1 MLKRI
6 VNVDFGL
13 IKTYND
19 SKVKTT
25 SGFIEKL
32 FGCSIAKV
40 TSKIHSNGIS
50 NGTSVEKL
58 ISEAIKNTVEC
69 VYEIKTR
76 LCYNELMDKFNSC
89 RINDETFAISDGVYL
104 IYKNVFEDIKHNNRK
119 IQPDLLSIIVKNGRI
134 TFYVIEE
141 KTGDN
146 FDTKKSSAEKE
157 HLTIFVEQLKQ
168 LNVVSGIDIK
178 YFIVP
183 FFSEKSKD
191 KLSKSGFKGHFTED
205 EILKRNE
212 LSEVFGIDFDD
223 IVKLF
228 DKVRDINK
236 KMVIDDMCGC
246 SDIRSILSENP
257 YLKNDVINL
266 MCNNPQS
273 VDPQMRRKI
282 IEAFISLE
290 QSI

>member
-1 MLKRI
+1 MLKKI
-6 VNVDFGL
+6 TNVNFGL

-32 FGCSIAKV
+32 FGDSIAKV
-40 TSKIHSNGIS
+40 TSKVHSNGIS
-50 NGTSVEKL
+50 NGTVVEKL
-58 ISEAIKNTVEC
+58 IAESIKNTVEN
-69 VYEIKTR
+69 VYEIKTH
-76 LCYNELMDKFNSC
+76 LDYNKLMDEFNSC
-89 RINDETFAISDGVYL
+89 RINDETFAISDSMYL

-119 IQPDLLSIIVKNGRI
+119 IQPDLLAIIVKNGRI
-134 TFYVIEE
+134 TFYIIEE
-141 KTGDN
+141 KTGDS

-157 HLTIFVEQLKQ
+157 HLTIFSEQLEQ

-191 KLSKSGFKGHFTED
+191 TLSKSGFKGYFTED

-228 DKVRDINK
+228 DKVRGINQEMYVDDI
-236 KMVIDDMCGC
+236 CGF
-246 SDIRSILSENP
+246 SDVRSIMSKNS
-257 YLKNDVINL
+257 YLRNDVINQI
-266 MCNNPQS
+266 CNDPQS
-273 VDPQMRRKI
+273 VDPQMREKLKK
-282 IEAFISLE
+282 AFNNRE
-290 QSI
+290 

>member
-6 VNVDFGL
+6 INVDFGL

-32 FGCSIAKV
+32 FGGSIAKV
-40 TSKIHSNGIS
+40 TSKVHSNGIS

-89 RINDETFAISDGVYL
+89 RINDETFAINDGVYL

-157 HLTIFVEQLKQ
+157 HLTIFAEQLKQ
-168 LNVVSGIDIK
+168 LNVVSGINIK

-246 SDIRSILSENP
+246 SDLRSLISKNP
-257 YLKNDVINL
+257 DVINDVINQI
-266 MCNNPQS
+266 CNNPQS
-273 VDPQMRRKI
+273 VEPQTIKKLL
-282 IEAFISLE
+282 ESL

>member
-1 MLKRI
+1 MLKKI
-6 VNVDFGL
+6 TNVNFGL

-32 FGCSIAKV
+32 FGDSIAKV
-40 TSKIHSNGIS
+40 TSKVHSNGIS
-50 NGTSVEKL
+50 NGTVVEKL
-58 ISEAIKNTVEC
+58 IAEAIKNTVEN
-69 VYEIKTR
+69 VYEIKTH
-76 LCYNELMDKFNSC
+76 LDYNKLMDEFNSC
-89 RINDETFAISDGVYL
+89 RINDETFAISDSMYL

-119 IQPDLLSIIVKNGRI
+119 IQPDLLAIIVKNGRI
-134 TFYVIEE
+134 TFYIIEE
-141 KTGDN
+141 KTGDS

-157 HLTIFVEQLKQ
+157 HLTIFSEQLEQ

-191 KLSKSGFKGHFTED
+191 TLSKSGFKGYFTED

-228 DKVRDINK
+228 DKVRGINQEMYVDDI
-236 KMVIDDMCGC
+236 CGF
-246 SDIRSILSENP
+246 SDVRSIMSKNS
-257 YLKNDVINL
+257 YLRNDVINQI
-266 MCNNPQS
+266 CNDPQS
-273 VDPQMRRKI
+273 VDPQMREKI
-282 IEAFISLE
+282 KKAFNNLE
-290 QSI
+290 

>member
-1 MLKRI
+1 MLLKKI

-13 IKTYND
+13 IKTYAD

-32 FGCSIAKV
+32 FGSNIAKV
-40 TSKIHSNGIS
+40 TSKVHSNCIS
-50 NGTSVEKL
+50 NGTVVEKL
-58 ISEAIKNTVEC
+58 ISEAIRNTVEC

-76 LCYNELMDKFNSC
+76 SCYNELMNKFNSC
-89 RINDETFAISDGVYL
+89 RIDDETFAISDGVYL

-119 IQPDLLSIIVKNGRI
+119 IQPDLLAIIVKNGRM
-134 TFYVIEE
+134 TFYIIEE
-141 KTGDN
+141 KAGDD

-157 HLTIFVEQLKQ
+157 HLTIFAEQVELY
-168 LNVVSGIDIK
+168 VASGIDIK

-205 EILKRNE
+205 EILKRSE

-236 KMVIDDMCGC
+236 KMVVDDMCGC
-246 SDIRSILSENP
+246 SDIRSIMLENP
-257 YLKNDVINL
+257 YLRNDVINQ
-266 MCNNPQS
+266 MCDNPQS
-273 VDPQMRRKI
+273 VDPQMRRKM

>member
-6 VNVDFGL
+6 INVDFGL

-32 FGCSIAKV
+32 FGGSIAKV
-40 TSKIHSNGIS
+40 TSKVHSNVIS
-50 NGTSVEKL
+50 NGTAVEKL
-58 ISEAIKNTVEC
+58 IADAIRNTVDC
-69 VYEIKTR
+69 VYEIDTR
-76 LCYNELMDKFNSC
+76 LRYNELMDVFKSH
-89 RINDETFAISDGVYL
+89 RINDEIFAISDGVYL

-119 IQPDLLSIIVKNGRI
+119 IQPDLLAIIVKNGRI

-157 HLTIFVEQLKQ
+157 HLTIFAEQLDQ
-168 LNVVSGIDIK
+168 LNVISGIDIK

-205 EILKRNE
+205 EILKRDE

-228 DKVRDINK
+228 DKVKYINQ
-236 KMVIDDMCGC
+236 KMVVDDMCGC
-246 SDIRSILSENP
+246 SDIRSIMSENP
-257 YLKNDVINL
+257 YLRNDVMNQIY
-266 MCNNPQS
+266 NNPQS
-273 VDPQMRRKI
+273 VDPKMRREI

>member
-1 MLKRI
+1 MDLKHI
-6 VNVDFGL
+6 INVNFGL
-13 IKTYND
+13 IKTYVD
-19 SKVKTT
+19 SKVKST

-32 FGCSIAKV
+32 FGDSIAKV
-40 TSKIHSNGIS
+40 VTKVLSNVIS
-50 NGTSVEKL
+50 NGTAVEKL

-76 LCYNELMDKFNSC
+76 SCYDELMDKFKSC
-89 RINDETFAISDGVYL
+89 RINDETFAISDAVYL
-104 IYKNVFEDIKHNNRK
+104 IHKNVFEDIKHNNRK

-134 TFYVIEE
+134 TFYIIEE

-157 HLTIFVEQLKQ
+157 HLTIFAEQVGQ
-168 LNVVSGIDIK
+168 LNVALNVASGIDIK

-205 EILKRNE
+205 EILKRSE

-246 SDIRSILSENP
+246 SDIRSIMLENP
-257 YLKNDVINL
+257 YLRNDVINQ
-266 MCNNPQS
+266 MCDNPQS
-273 VDPQMRRKI
+273 VDPEMREKNDR
-282 IEAFISLE
+282 
-290 QSI
+290 SI

>member
-1 MLKRI
+1 MLKKI
-6 VNVDFGL
+6 TNVNFGL

-32 FGCSIAKV
+32 FGDSIAKV
-40 TSKIHSNGIS
+40 TSKVHSNGIS
-50 NGTSVEKL
+50 NGTVVEKL
-58 ISEAIKNTVEC
+58 IAEAIKNTVEN
-69 VYEIKTR
+69 VYEIKTH
-76 LCYNELMDKFNSC
+76 LDYNKLMDEFNSC
-89 RINDETFAISDGVYL
+89 RINDETFAISDSMYL

-119 IQPDLLSIIVKNGRI
+119 IQPDLLAIILKNGRI
-134 TFYVIEE
+134 TFYIIEE
-141 KTGDN
+141 KTGDS

-157 HLTIFVEQLKQ
+157 HLTIFSEQLEQ

-191 KLSKSGFKGHFTED
+191 TLSKSGFKGYFTED

-228 DKVRDINK
+228 DKVRGINQEMYVDDI
-236 KMVIDDMCGC
+236 CGF
-246 SDIRSILSENP
+246 SDVRSIMSKNS
-257 YLKNDVINL
+257 YLRNDVINQI
-266 MCNNPQS
+266 CNDPQS
-273 VDPQMRRKI
+273 VDPQMREKLKK
-282 IEAFISLE
+282 AFNNLE
-290 QSI
+290 

>member
-1 MLKRI
+1 MLKKI
-6 VNVDFGL
+6 TNVNFGL

-32 FGCSIAKV
+32 FGDSIAKV
-40 TSKIHSNGIS
+40 TSKVHSNGIS
-50 NGTSVEKL
+50 NGTVVEKL
-58 ISEAIKNTVEC
+58 IAEAIKNTVEN
-69 VYEIKTR
+69 VYEIKTH
-76 LCYNELMDKFNSC
+76 LDYNKLMDEFNSC
-89 RINDETFAISDGVYL
+89 RINDETFAISDSMYL

-119 IQPDLLSIIVKNGRI
+119 IQPDLLAIILKNGRI
-134 TFYVIEE
+134 TFYIIEE
-141 KTGDN
+141 KTGDS

-157 HLTIFVEQLKQ
+157 HLTIFSEQLEQ

-183 FFSEKSKD
+183 FFSVKSKD
-191 KLSKSGFKGHFTED
+191 TLSKSGFKGYFTED

-228 DKVRDINK
+228 DKVRGINQEMYVDDI
-236 KMVIDDMCGC
+236 CGF
-246 SDIRSILSENP
+246 SDVRSIMSKNS
-257 YLKNDVINL
+257 YLRNDVINQI
-266 MCNNPQS
+266 CNDPQS
-273 VDPQMRRKI
+273 VDPQMREKLKK
-282 IEAFISLE
+282 AFNNLE
-290 QSI
+290 

>member
-1 MLKRI
+1 MLKNI
-6 VNVDFGL
+6 INVNSSL

-32 FGCSIAKV
+32 YGDSIAKV
-40 TSKIHSNGIS
+40 TSKVHSSCIS
-50 NGTSVEKL
+50 NGTAVEKL

-69 VYEIKTR
+69 VYEIETR

-89 RINDETFAISDGVYL
+89 RIDDGTFAINDGVYL

-119 IQPDLLSIIVKNGRI
+119 IQPDLLAIIVKDGRI
-134 TFYVIEE
+134 TFYIIEE
-141 KTGDN
+141 KTGDS

-157 HLTIFVEQLKQ
+157 HLTIFADQVE

-191 KLSKSGFKGHFTED
+191 KLSKSGFKGHFSED
-205 EILKRNE
+205 EILKRSE

-228 DKVRDINK
+228 DEVRDINK
-236 KMVIDDMCGC
+236 KMVIDDMCGY
-246 SDIRSILSENP
+246 SDIRNIMSENL
-257 YLKNDVINL
+257 YLRNDVLNQI
-266 MCNNPQS
+266 CNNPQS
-273 VDPQMRRKI
+273 IDPDLMRKM
-282 IEAFISLE
+282 IEALSSSL
-290 QSI
+290 

>member
-1 MLKRI
+1 MLKKI
-6 VNVDFGL
+6 TNVNFGL

-32 FGCSIAKV
+32 FGDSIAKV
-40 TSKIHSNGIS
+40 TSKVHSNGIS
-50 NGTSVEKL
+50 NGTVVEKL
-58 ISEAIKNTVEC
+58 IAEAIKNTVEN
-69 VYEIKTR
+69 VYEIKTH
-76 LCYNELMDKFNSC
+76 LDYNKLMDEFNSC
-89 RINDETFAISDGVYL
+89 RINDETFAISDSMYL

-119 IQPDLLSIIVKNGRI
+119 IQPDLLAIIVKNGRI
-134 TFYVIEE
+134 TFYIIEE
-141 KTGDN
+141 KTGDS

-157 HLTIFVEQLKQ
+157 HLTIFSEQLEQ

-191 KLSKSGFKGHFTED
+191 TLSKSGFKGYFTED

-228 DKVRDINK
+228 DKVRGINQEMYVDDI
-236 KMVIDDMCGC
+236 CGF
-246 SDIRSILSENP
+246 SDVRSIMSKNS
-257 YLKNDVINL
+257 YLRNDVINQI
-266 MCNNPQS
+266 CNDPQS
-273 VDPQMRRKI
+273 VDPQMREKLKR
-282 IEAFISLE
+282 AFNNLE
-290 QSI
+290 

>member
-6 VNVDFGL
+6 TKVNFGL

-32 FGCSIAKV
+32 FGASIAKV
-40 TSKIHSNGIS
+40 TSKVHSSGIS
-50 NGTSVEKL
+50 NGTAVEKL

-69 VYEIKTR
+69 VYEINTR
-76 LCYNELMDKFNSC
+76 LRYNELMDEFNSC

-119 IQPDLLSIIVKNGRI
+119 IQPDLLTIIVKNGRI

-141 KTGDN
+141 KTGDS
-146 FDTKKSSAEKE
+146 FDTKKSSAEKD
-157 HLTIFVEQLKQ
+157 HLTIFAEQVE

-183 FFSEKSKD
+183 FFSEKSKS
-191 KLSKSGFKGHFTED
+191 KLSKSGFKGYFSED

-228 DKVRDINK
+228 DRVRDINK
-236 KMVIDDMCGC
+236 KMVVDDMCEC
-246 SDIRSILSENP
+246 SDIRSIMSENP
-257 YLKNDVINL
+257 YLRNDVMNQ
-266 MCNNPQS
+266 MCDNPQS
-273 VDPQMRRKI
+273 IDPQMRRKV
-282 IEAFISLE
+282 IEAFISSL
-290 QSI
+290 

>member
-1 MLKRI
+1 MLKKI
-6 VNVDFGL
+6 TNVNFGL

-32 FGCSIAKV
+32 FGDSIAKV
-40 TSKIHSNGIS
+40 TSKVHSNGIS
-50 NGTSVEKL
+50 NGTVVEKL
-58 ISEAIKNTVEC
+58 IAEAIKNTVEN
-69 VYEIKTR
+69 VYEIKTH
-76 LCYNELMDKFNSC
+76 LDYNKLMDEFNSC
-89 RINDETFAISDGVYL
+89 RINDETFAISDSMYL

-119 IQPDLLSIIVKNGRI
+119 IQPDLLAIIVKNGRI
-134 TFYVIEE
+134 TFYIIEE
-141 KTGDN
+141 KTGDS

-157 HLTIFVEQLKQ
+157 HLTIFSEQLEQ

-191 KLSKSGFKGHFTED
+191 TLSKSGFKGYFTED

-228 DKVRDINK
+228 DKVRGINQEMYVDDI
-236 KMVIDDMCGC
+236 CGF
-246 SDIRSILSENP
+246 SDVRSIMSKNS
-257 YLKNDVINL
+257 YLRNDVINQI
-266 MCNNPQS
+266 CNDPQS
-273 VDPQMRRKI
+273 VDPQIREKLKK
-282 IEAFISLE
+282 AFNNLE
-290 QSI
+290 

>member
-6 VNVDFGL
+6 TNVDFGL
-13 IKTYND
+13 IKTYAD
-19 SKVKTT
+19 SKVKTS

-32 FGCSIAKV
+32 FGDSIAKV
-40 TSKIHSNGIS
+40 TSKVHSNCIS
-50 NGTSVEKL
+50 NGTVVEKL

-69 VYEIKTR
+69 VYEIETR
-76 LCYNELMDKFNSC
+76 FRYNELMDEFNSC

-119 IQPDLLSIIVKNGRI
+119 IQPDLLAIIVKNGRI
-134 TFYVIEE
+134 TFYIIEE
-141 KTGDN
+141 KTGDS

-157 HLTIFVEQLKQ
+157 HLTIFAEQVE
-168 LNVVSGIDIK
+168 LNVALGIDIK

-191 KLSKSGFKGHFTED
+191 KLSKSGFKGHFSED
-205 EILKRNE
+205 EILKRHE

-228 DKVRDINK
+228 DKVRDINQ
-236 KMVIDDMCGC
+236 KMVIDDMCGY
-246 SDIRSILSENP
+246 SDIRSIMSENP
-257 YLKNDVINL
+257 Y
-266 MCNNPQS
+266 
-273 VDPQMRRKI
+273 
-282 IEAFISLE
+282 
-290 QSI
+290 

>member
-6 VNVDFGL
+6 TNVNFGL

-32 FGCSIAKV
+32 FGDSIAKV
-40 TSKIHSNGIS
+40 TSKVHSNGIS
-50 NGTSVEKL
+50 NGTVVEKL
-58 ISEAIKNTVEC
+58 IAEAIKNTVEN
-69 VYEIKTR
+69 VYEIKTH
-76 LCYNELMDKFNSC
+76 LDYNKLMDEFNSC
-89 RINDETFAISDGVYL
+89 RINDETFAISDSMYL

-119 IQPDLLSIIVKNGRI
+119 IQPDLLAIIVKNGRI
-134 TFYVIEE
+134 TFYIIEE
-141 KTGDN
+141 KTGDS

-157 HLTIFVEQLKQ
+157 HLTIFSEQLEQ

-191 KLSKSGFKGHFTED
+191 TLSKSGFKGYFTED

-228 DKVRDINK
+228 DKVRGINQEMYVDDI
-236 KMVIDDMCGC
+236 CGF
-246 SDIRSILSENP
+246 SDVRSIMSKNS
-257 YLKNDVINL
+257 YLRNDVINQI
-266 MCNNPQS
+266 CNDPQS
-273 VDPQMRRKI
+273 VDPQMREKLKK
-282 IEAFISLE
+282 AFNNLE
-290 QSI
+290 

>member
-6 VNVDFGL
+6 TNVNVGL
-13 IKTYND
+13 IKTYDD

-32 FGCSIAKV
+32 YGDSIAKV
-40 TSKIHSNGIS
+40 TSKVHSSCIS

-89 RINDETFAISDGVYL
+89 RIDDETFAISDGVYL

-119 IQPDLLSIIVKNGRI
+119 IQPDLLAIIVKNGRI

-141 KTGDN
+141 KTGDS
-146 FDTKKSSAEKE
+146 FDTKKSSAEKD
-157 HLTIFVEQLKQ
+157 HLTIFAEQVE

-183 FFSEKSKD
+183 FFSEKSKS
-191 KLSKSGFKGHFTED
+191 KLSKSGLKGYFSED

-228 DKVRDINK
+228 DRVRDINK
-236 KMVIDDMCGC
+236 KMVVDDMCEC
-246 SDIRSILSENP
+246 SDIRSIMSENP
-257 YLKNDVINL
+257 YLRNDVMNQ

-273 VDPQMRRKI
+273 VDPQMRRKM
-282 IEAFISLE
+282 IEAFISSL
-290 QSI
+290 

>member
-1 MLKRI
+1 MLKKI
-6 VNVDFGL
+6 TNVNFGL

-32 FGCSIAKV
+32 FGDSIAKV
-40 TSKIHSNGIS
+40 TSKVHSNGIS
-50 NGTSVEKL
+50 NGTVVEKL
-58 ISEAIKNTVEC
+58 IAEAIKNTVEN
-69 VYEIKTR
+69 VYEIKTH
-76 LCYNELMDKFNSC
+76 LDYNKLMDEFNSC
-89 RINDETFAISDGVYL
+89 RINDETFAISDSMYL

-119 IQPDLLSIIVKNGRI
+119 IQPDLLAIIVKNGRI
-134 TFYVIEE
+134 TFYIIEE
-141 KTGDN
+141 KTGDS

-157 HLTIFVEQLKQ
+157 HLTIFSEQLEQ

-191 KLSKSGFKGHFTED
+191 TLSKSGFKGYFTED

-228 DKVRDINK
+228 DKVRGINQEMYVDDI
-236 KMVIDDMCGC
+236 CGF
-246 SDIRSILSENP
+246 SDVRSIMSKNS
-257 YLKNDVINL
+257 YLRNDVINQI
-266 MCNNPQS
+266 CNDPQS
-273 VDPQMRRKI
+273 VDPQMREKLKK
-282 IEAFISLE
+282 AFNNLE
-290 QSI
+290 